1 MTGVFL
7 FLICILYTK
16 VVNIMDFIG
25 TYKLRLIFVKMSI
38 KSFFLFSNGD
48 LHAGLCSLRSV
59 LMSSSF
65 LQWSSDI
72 CLQLF
77 LQQLSQFELQ
87 QLFPLNPVLQFK
99 LQQLFPL
106 NPVLQFE
113 LQQLF
118 PLNPVLQ
125 FELQQLFPLNP
136 VLQFEL
142 QQLLLSEQQKQNV
155 SLTNPKPVQVP
166 AGFPSHRTDTLLIVF
181 DVKDEKEPPWETI
194 RSIVSPFWNSIIT
207 VIIQGGGVVL
217 VICTVNSPGTHER
230 FSK

>member
-125 FELQQLFPLNP
+125 FELQQL
-136 VLQFEL
+136 
-142 QQLLLSEQQKQNV
+142 LLSEQQKQNV